1 MAYHTTADQLSN
13 NSPYA
18 SSQRSSAR
26 SLRIRGATAICS
38 SFSSSTASASS
49 GSAFG
54 QLAPNAIPDAVA
66 TSTPSE
72 AHRPAVHNGRRSS
85 SRSRVAGAGVPLRP
99 GTLVGKIS
107 SRHMQEAL
115 PPYVLVVRI
124 GSILGMSLALA
135 IGLLL
140 LLGGFILPAVVAFL
154 AFLPSFGIMVYAE
167 RRAAR
172 QEARQ
177 P

>member
-1 MAYHTTADQLSN
+1 
-13 NSPYA
+13 
-18 SSQRSSAR
+18 
-26 SLRIRGATAICS
+26 
-38 SFSSSTASASS
+38 
-49 GSAFG
+49 
-54 QLAPNAIPDAVA
+54 
-66 TSTPSE
+66 
-72 AHRPAVHNGRRSS
+72 
-85 SRSRVAGAGVPLRP
+85 
-99 GTLVGKIS
+99 
-107 SRHMQEAL
+107 
-115 PPYVLVVRI
+115 
-124 GSILGMSLALA
+124 MSLALA

>member
-1 MAYHTTADQLSN
+1 
-13 NSPYA
+13 
-18 SSQRSSAR
+18 
-26 SLRIRGATAICS
+26 
-38 SFSSSTASASS
+38 
-49 GSAFG
+49 
-54 QLAPNAIPDAVA
+54 
-66 TSTPSE
+66 
-72 AHRPAVHNGRRSS
+72 
-85 SRSRVAGAGVPLRP
+85 
-99 GTLVGKIS
+99 
-107 SRHMQEAL
+107 MQEAL